1 MREIFALLW
10 SPVIFENVPASSE
23 DFQSFSEAF
32 LTLPKTP
39 KDFPT
44 NFEHLKRRQL

>member
-10 SPVIFENVPASSE
+10 SPVIFENVPVSSE
-23 DFQSFSEAF
+23 DFRSFSKTF

-44 NFEHLKRRQL
+44 TFEH